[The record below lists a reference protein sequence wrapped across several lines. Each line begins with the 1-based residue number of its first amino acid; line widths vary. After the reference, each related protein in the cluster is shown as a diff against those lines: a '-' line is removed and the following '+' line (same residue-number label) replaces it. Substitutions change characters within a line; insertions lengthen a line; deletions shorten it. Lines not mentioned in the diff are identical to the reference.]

1 MTNLRDWKSSKF
13 DDYRAKV
20 KAQVAAGI
28 DVNTDTIIDEN
39 TLQEI
44 HDEVAI
50 EKFAETVEFD
60 YEITLDEALETDLN
74 DSICDCP
81 DDEKDAGTCSCPE
94 TFYDFIPDEFGVLM
108 DVEFEIDGMRDH
120 YDDGVNNYL
129 KIKDAM
135 FADSFDLVN
144 QDLPENAD
152 DPLEHGMTTFDE
164 AQPGRARVIFRRAK
178 GRITKRKRCPKGTRL
193 QGNRCIPQT
202 GTQKARLRRTGIKLK
217 RAKRAMG
224 AGKKKLAALKSRIT
238 KKRVKTRSRNYAGT

>member
-20 KAQVAAGI
+20 KAQVAEGI
-28 DVNTDTIIDEN
+28 DVNTDTIIDED

-50 EKFAETVEFD
+50 ERFAETVEFD

-74 DSICDCP
+74 DTICDCP
-81 DDEKDAGTCSCPE
+81 EDDEDCSCPE
-94 TFYDFIPDEFGVLM
+94 MYYDFIPDEFSELM
-108 DVEFEIDGMRDH
+108 DVEFEIDGMSDH

-135 FADSFDLVN
+135 FADSFDLVD

>member
-20 KAQVAAGI
+20 KAQVAEGI
-28 DVNTDTIIDEN
+28 DVNTDTIIDED

-50 EKFAETVEFD
+50 ERFAETVEFD

-74 DSICDCP
+74 DTICDCP
-81 DDEKDAGTCSCPE
+81 EDDEDCSCPE
-94 TFYDFIPDEFGVLM
+94 MYYDFIPDEFGELM
-108 DVEFEIDGMRDH
+108 DVEFEIDGMSDH

-135 FADSFDLVN
+135 FADSFDLVD

-152 DPLEHGMTTFDE
+152 DPLEYGMTTFDE

>member
-74 DSICDCP
+74 DTICDCP
-81 DDEKDAGTCSCPE
+81 DDDPDCSCPE
-94 TFYDFIPDEFGVLM
+94 MYYDFIPDEFGELM
-108 DVEFEIDGMRDH
+108 DVEFEIDGMSDH

-135 FADSFDLVN
+135 FADSFDLVD

>member
-20 KAQVAAGI
+20 KARVAEGI
-28 DVNTDTIIDEN
+28 DVNTDTIIDED

-50 EKFAETVEFD
+50 ERFAETVEFD

-74 DSICDCP
+74 DTICDCP
-81 DDEKDAGTCSCPE
+81 EDDEDCSCPE
-94 TFYDFIPDEFGVLM
+94 MYYDFIPDEFGELM
-108 DVEFEIDGMRDH
+108 DVEFEIDGMSDH

-135 FADSFDLVN
+135 FADSFDLVD

>member
-20 KAQVAAGI
+20 KAQVAEGI
-28 DVNTDTIIDEN
+28 DVNTDTIIDED

-50 EKFAETVEFD
+50 ERFAETVEFD

-74 DSICDCP
+74 DTICDCP
-81 DDEKDAGTCSCPE
+81 EDDEDCSCPE
-94 TFYDFIPDEFGVLM
+94 MYYDFIPDEFGELM
-108 DVEFEIDGMRDH
+108 DVEFEIDGMSDH

-135 FADSFDLVN
+135 FADSFDLVD

>member
-20 KAQVAAGI
+20 KAQVAEGI
-28 DVNTDTIIDEN
+28 DVDTDTIIDED

-50 EKFAETVEFD
+50 ERFAETVEFD

-74 DSICDCP
+74 DTICDCP
-81 DDEKDAGTCSCPE
+81 EDDEDCSCPE
-94 TFYDFIPDEFGVLM
+94 MYYDFIPDEFGELM
-108 DVEFEIDGMRDH
+108 DVEFEIDGMSDH

-135 FADSFDLVN
+135 FADSFDLVD

>member
-20 KAQVAAGI
+20 KAQVAEGI
-28 DVNTDTIIDEN
+28 DVNTDTIIDED

-74 DSICDCP
+74 DTICDCP
-81 DDEKDAGTCSCPE
+81 DDDPDCSCPE
-94 TFYDFIPDEFGVLM
+94 MYYDFIPDEFGELM
-108 DVEFEIDGMRDH
+108 DVEFEIDGMSDH

-135 FADSFDLVN
+135 FADSFDLVD

>member
-20 KAQVAAGI
+20 KAQVAEGI
-28 DVNTDTIIDEN
+28 DVNTDTIIDED

-50 EKFAETVEFD
+50 ERFAETVEFD

-74 DSICDCP
+74 DTICDCP
-81 DDEKDAGTCSCPE
+81 DDDPDCSCPE
-94 TFYDFIPDEFGVLM
+94 MYYDFIPDEFGELM
-108 DVEFEIDGMRDH
+108 DVEFEIDGMSDH

-135 FADSFDLVN
+135 FADSFDLVD

>member
-20 KAQVAAGI
+20 KAQVAEGI
-28 DVNTDTIIDEN
+28 DVDTDTIIDED

-50 EKFAETVEFD
+50 ERFAETVEFD

-74 DSICDCP
+74 DTICDCP
-81 DDEKDAGTCSCPE
+81 EDDEDCSCPE
-94 TFYDFIPDEFGVLM
+94 MYYDFIPDEFGELM
-108 DVEFEIDGMRDH
+108 DVEFEIDGMSDH

-135 FADSFDLVN
+135 FADSFDLVD

-152 DPLEHGMTTFDE
+152 DPLEYGMTTFDE

>member
-74 DSICDCP
+74 DTICDCP
-81 DDEKDAGTCSCPE
+81 DDDPDCSCPE
-94 TFYDFIPDEFGVLM
+94 MYYDFIPDEFGELM